1 MPCEKTGA
9 AVVVMN
15 RMLRRDVRVRIRRSV
30 RCRPDLSGCVSS
42 GRERRIVPVPGVSGS
57 EENGRQA
64 GEAGDCRKSCRF
76 GGTGASEARFRY
88 GCIAEEF
95 PSKYKNREKAGLC
108 AAFPGGGRKR
118 IPTRSGCGQSVR
130 TKRSGG
136 GTGKV
141 EWGPGAD
148 RAVRKRTTD
157 GREPVVG
164 KVAASAGRDGVERV
178 QGTGEEGSEAETF
191 RKRIIFLIFTD
202 APCRARVSSGALT

>member
-1 MPCEKTGA
+1 MSVCGFGGRCDVVLTYRGA
-9 AVVVMN
+9 FLLDGRGGSCLFRVFPVRKRTDDRPARPEIVGKVVVSAGRAHRRPSSCTDVSPRN
-15 RMLRRDVRVRIRRSV
+15 FLRNM
-30 RCRPDLSGCVSS
+30 
-42 GRERRIVPVPGVSGS
+42 E
-57 EENGRQA
+57 
-64 GEAGDCRKSCRF
+64 
-76 GGTGASEARFRY
+76 
-88 GCIAEEF
+88 
-95 PSKYKNREKAGLC
+95 NREKAGLC

-191 RKRIIFLIFTD
+191 RKRIIFPIFTD
-202 APCRARVSSGALT
+202 APCRARIRRGALT